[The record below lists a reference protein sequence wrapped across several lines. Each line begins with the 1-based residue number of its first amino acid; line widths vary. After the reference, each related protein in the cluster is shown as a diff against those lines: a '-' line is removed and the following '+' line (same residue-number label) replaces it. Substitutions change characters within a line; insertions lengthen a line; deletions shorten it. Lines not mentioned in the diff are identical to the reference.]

1 MLNSIT
7 KVGVLFTLF
16 AFTFLQ
22 AQSVRET
29 LPIITVTG
37 EEVGSVDAKVIQTT
51 LNHKF
56 EPVESFGQT
65 FDIHN
70 ITNVATGYDFQ
81 SNGCS
86 QEVWYDINNDLLHS
100 IFTWSNETSAWT
112 DRTTK
117 YFFSG
122 DQGVSWIELG
132 NVPTDGARSGFPAIS
147 GLSTGAAVIVNH
159 SAEGGTP
166 TRAKIF
172 MDNSPGEF
180 NLTVID
186 PGSIASGDPIWP
198 RVTVDLND
206 NVHIIASENSTTTE
220 FSYHTRIISGVLDTP
235 YVAYTGD
242 VAEAYSMAVSTDGKI
257 GHAYKGDDFNNEA
270 DIFYRESTDN
280 GTTWSTPLKIY
291 DGGPSIS
298 DTAFGVIRG
307 PNCNFNGEEPVVVF
321 EDARQQYAAS
331 TFSPSEP
338 NHVYFWSPNVNGGD
352 PMVIADSSNTPWA
365 LNLGTNDVLV
375 PFCRPVIG
383 RTQSDNGYLFVAF
396 MASTDNIFPS
406 PDTTSYFAGYF
417 LWSADGGNN
426 WSAPV
431 KMTPEGVTADGEPLL
446 DWRYPSIAP
455 VNPVSGGV
463 ITVHM
468 TMQGDT
474 IPGSNTNA
482 LGMPV
487 AVSAQ
492 YYHISTNVM
501 VVVVDDDVVAPTEF
515 LLVQNYPNPFNPS
528 TKITY
533 SLAAQGPVSLKVYDI
548 LGNEIAT
555 LVNTTQAIGV
565 HEVDFNATNLASGL
579 YFYTLKA
586 GSFTSTKKM
595 VLLK

>member
-1 MLNSIT
+1 MLNNFT
-7 KVGVLFTLF
+7 KIVIIITLF
-16 AFTFLQ
+16 GFTFLQ
-22 AQSVRET
+22 AQSLRDQVK
-29 LPIITVTG
+29 PIITVTG

-122 DQGVSWIELG
+122 DQGLSWIELG
-132 NVPTDGARSGFPAIS
+132 NVPTDGARAGFPAIS

-166 TRAKIF
+166 TRTKIF
-172 MDNSPGEF
+172 VDNSAGEF
-180 NLTVID
+180 NLTTID
-186 PGSIASGDPIWP
+186 PGSLPMDVPVWP

-206 NVHIIASENSTTTE
+206 DIHLISSDVRA
-220 FSYHTRIISGVLDTP
+220 FYTRIIGGVLDTP
-235 YVAYTGD
+235 YIAYDGD
-242 VAEAYSMAVSTDGKI
+242 AAEGYSMAVSSGGKI
-257 GHAYKGDDFNNEA
+257 GHAYKGADLTNEA
-270 DIFYRESTDN
+270 DVFYRESTDN
-280 GTTWSTPLKIY
+280 GTTWSVPLKIY
-291 DGGPSIS
+291 DATPETN
-298 DTAFGVIRG
+298 DTSFGVIRG

-321 EDARQQYAAS
+321 EDAWQQFSGS
-331 TFSPSEP
+331 TFSPSVP
-338 NHVYFWSPNVNGGD
+338 NSVYFWSPPVNGGVA
-352 PMVIADSSNTPWA
+352 MIIADSSNTPWA

-383 RTQSDNGYLFVAF
+383 RTELDNGQLFVAF
-396 MASTDNIFPS
+396 MASTDNVFPS

-417 LWSADGGNN
+417 LWSNDGGNT
-426 WSAPV
+426 WTTPL
-431 KMTPEGVTADGEPLL
+431 KMTPEGSIADGAPLL

-455 VNPVSGGV
+455 VNPVNGGV

-468 TMQGDT
+468 VMQGDT

-482 LGMPV
+482 MGMPV

-492 YYHISTNVM
+492 YYHISTEFM
-501 VVVVDDDVVAPTEF
+501 VVGVDDDISVPTEF
-515 LLVQNYPNPFNPS
+515 SLAQNYPNPFNPS
-528 TKITY
+528 TSIKY
-533 SLAAQGPVSLKVYDI
+533 SLAEQSPVSLKVYDI
-548 LGNEIAT
+548 LGNEVVA
-555 LVNTTQAIGV
+555 LVNTTQGVGV
-565 HEVDFNATNLASGL
+565 HEVNFNASSLASGL
-579 YFYTLKA
+579 YFYSLKA

-595 VLLK
+595 MLLK